1 MASRAFWFYVF
12 VIPDIFNP
20 PSVVPDV
27 FNPPL
32 SFPTFSIGNPRA
44 VPMWGHTNERTEE
57 KDTGFPLKTVGND
70 KRREAG
76 MTRGEGGND
85 ERGGAGIRR
94 AVAGSGHV
102 VWLWG
107 LTIS

>member
-27 FNPPL
+27 FNPTL

-44 VPMWGHTNERTEE
+44 VPTWGHTNERTEE
-57 KDTGFPLKTVGND
+57 KDTGFPLKTGGND
-70 KRREAG
+70 RMARAG
-76 MTRGEGGND
+76 MTEGRGRES
-85 ERGGAGIRR
+85 GGAGRGPGMWFGR
-94 AVAGSGHV
+94 GG
-102 VWLWG
+102 
-107 LTIS
+107 